1 MSLYQYNDQPITKK
15 LNEQAKHKSIGRE
28 QSSKSL
34 FPQITPPSESQQVG
48 VIRQKSPP
56 PASNLVLTEDSQK
69 ARSKKKLDRGNSEAE
84 PHLSLSEAEYLMEL
98 RW

>member
-69 ARSKKKLDRGNSEAE
+69 ARSKKKNSTEEIAKQN
-84 PHLSLSEAEYLMEL
+84 LTFLCQRQNTS
-98 RW
+98 WN